1 MTDDSSRSAVER
13 LERIAASQS
22 MLAEVSRSLGPALD
36 LDTTVKGV
44 LAAMRQ
50 LVDFRGG
57 SICLVDGGDV
67 RIAAADPPASDDVMA
82 LRLPVGSGIAGRVV
96 VTGETIYVPDLD
108 ADIRVD
114 AAVRRV
120 GSNAGMTSYLG
131 VPLVCLGKAI
141 GLLQVDSPTV
151 DAFDEVDIM
160 LLEGLATQTANAIE
174 GARMLEEM
182 ARIDGLKRGFISLV
196 SHELR
201 TPLTIADGMVRTYRE
216 LRGPEVDPDL
226 EHLLDRG
233 AQAIRRLQRLIEE
246 LIMMSQLAAGE
257 LVSATEP
264 VSIRELVDEVVEASH
279 DPGAISVDI
288 DGDIEIVTDRRLLAR
303 VLDALVENAVLY
315 AGHAEVTA
323 HDRVIEITDHGPG
336 IPADVVDAAGATFA
350 RAVGNNTTIAGLG
363 LGLPMARALVGELDG
378 ELEVRS
384 SAEHGTTVAISL
396 P

>member
-1 MTDDSSRSAVER
+1 
-13 LERIAASQS
+13 
-22 MLAEVSRSLGPALD
+22 MLAEVSHSLGPALD
-36 LDTTVKGV
+36 LGTTVKGV

-57 SICLVDGGDV
+57 SICLVDGHDV
-67 RIAAADPPASDDVMA
+67 RIAAADPPASDEVMA

-96 VTGETIYVPDLD
+96 ARGETIYVPDLD
-108 ADIRVD
+108 ADSRVD
-114 AAVRRV
+114 AAVRRT

-131 VPLVCLGKAI
+131 VPLVCLGKII
-141 GLLQVDSPTV
+141 GLLQVDSPDA

-174 GARMLEEM
+174 SARMLEEM
-182 ARIDGLKRGFISLV
+182 ARIDGLKRGFINLV

-226 EHLLDRG
+226 EHLLERG

-264 VSIRELVDEVVEASH
+264 VSIREVVDEVVDASQDPAAIRVEIAH
-279 DPGAISVDI
+279 DVEVI
-288 DGDIEIVTDRRLLAR
+288 TDRRLLAR
-303 VLDALVENAVLY
+303 VLDALLENAVLY

-323 HDRVIEITDHGPG
+323 HGHVIEITDHGPG

-350 RAVGNNTTIAGLG
+350 RAVGNHTTIAGLG

-378 ELEVRS
+378 ELELRS
-384 SAEHGTTVAISL
+384 SSGQGTTVAISL